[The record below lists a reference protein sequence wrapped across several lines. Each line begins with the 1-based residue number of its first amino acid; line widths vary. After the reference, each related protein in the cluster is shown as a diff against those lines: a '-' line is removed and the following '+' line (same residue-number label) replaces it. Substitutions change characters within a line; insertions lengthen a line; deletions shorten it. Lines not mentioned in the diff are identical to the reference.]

1 MNMKLLIGLFLFC
14 LGLGGCSLVRVLPS
28 EEPDTATGPRGKA
41 YTVLGKTYRPLL
53 SAAGFREEGIASWYG
68 RDFHGK
74 KTANGEIYNMY
85 AMTAAHKIL
94 PLGTVVRVKH
104 LGNGRSIVVRVNDR
118 GPFVSGR
125 IIDLSYTAAKKLGM
139 IGSGTARV
147 RLEAL
152 SGQSRRASAGS
163 GIRNTGIAR
172 SNIMFGK
179 GFYVQLTALSDP
191 SAAATLVN
199 ELRQSNLSA
208 RSIFVPSRSV
218 WRIQAGP
225 FSAAAQAEATARRL
239 VSRFPGCYVVR
250 E

>member
-1 MNMKLLIGLFLFC
+1 MNIKLALVLILLC
-14 LGLGGCSLVRVLPS
+14 VGLGGCSLVRVLPS
-28 EEPDTATGPRGKA
+28 GEPDTVTGPRGKA

-147 RLEAL
+147 RVEAL
-152 SGQSRRASAGS
+152 SGRDDRASIGS
-163 GIRNTGIAR
+163 GQTAGLAR
-172 SNIMFGK
+172 SNVMLSR

-191 SAAATLVN
+191 SAATALIN

-208 RSIFVPSRSV
+208 RSVFVPSRSV
-218 WRIQAGP
+218 WRVQAGP